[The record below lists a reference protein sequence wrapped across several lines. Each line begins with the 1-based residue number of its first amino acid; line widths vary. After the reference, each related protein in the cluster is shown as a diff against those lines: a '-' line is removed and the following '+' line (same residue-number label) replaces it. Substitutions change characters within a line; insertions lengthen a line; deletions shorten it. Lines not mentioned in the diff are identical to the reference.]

1 MVINSILHGTISLFG
16 LWKNLTG
23 SFLWFL
29 WSIFAAQFIISLIEK
44 KIPDRYKWVGFID
57 GYFVMYCFPNPE
69 MNLFLYPFIVMGFLC
84 SKKDI
89 SILEVGNW
97 KWISVP
103 IWIILL
109 AFFSKDCYIY
119 TTGISVWKSDME
131 IWRHLLINCYRY
143 IIGFAG
149 SIFVILASSVI
160 SKSITKLNKFELLG
174 KYSMQ
179 IYILQGFAFKIYS
192 KLVRVLIAQMGY
204 NPLIGNQIL
213 LSLVLSPIVAIF
225 LCLVMIG
232 ITKIIEKIYG
242 MNLIYFGR

>member
-1 MVINSILHGTISLFG
+1 M
-16 LWKNLTG
+16 
-23 SFLWFL
+23 
-29 WSIFAAQFIISLIEK
+29 
-44 KIPDRYKWVGFID
+44 
-57 GYFVMYCFPNPE
+57 
-69 MNLFLYPFIVMGFLC
+69 
-84 SKKDI
+84 
-89 SILEVGNW
+89 
-97 KWISVP
+97 
-103 IWIILL
+103 
-109 AFFSKDCYIY
+109 
-119 TTGISVWKSDME
+119 
-131 IWRHLLINCYRY
+131 
-143 IIGFAG
+143 
-149 SIFVILASSVI
+149 ILASSVI